1 MGTDGFDIEVD
12 IRRAAGAATRFYGDP
27 TTENCYRFEDTLK
40 LLVSATNSVHRV
52 SRLRLNPST
61 SLSELLPLCP
71 ILLTNSTS
79 GAKTRNLIVQFLYNL
94 GIHNVSLR
102 RHMCSALELC
112 AAVWQALK
120 VSVQEENGPDVL
132 LDLLKLLQ
140 VLTYEKCL
148 ILGLWAND
156 LISFLI
162 ADVIKEPEAEWL
174 PFSTAILCNLTT
186 RSKSAGMRIRKSSN
200 YKPFSKRLIRLLQ
213 HDSRLVV
220 VSCLVLIG
228 YLEEKIRDVVYSPAN
243 LSMTFQCVF
252 NVLVLGDAPLTRH
265 VACDLL
271 RRMVISEAP
280 TISSQ
285 PVITATGRD
294 LVCYSHFNA
303 CIQKVAGLLLS
314 VDPLLE
320 ETSKIL
326 ELLISLCS
334 LSSVRSPICQA
345 ILHWKG
351 SSGELRTPIIAI
363 AKTGC
368 LPFNEAIDS
377 LTPIRALQL
386 LNYLLKEAV
395 DGGQPVADYIPCERL
410 MQILEENVKT
420 TIDTGSDLVGKQC
433 ERICEAL
440 RMAEVLSGD
449 DEIRASLLAVTSSQL
464 CSHLA
469 ETQLMTN
476 PIAVQ
481 MHKPP
486 QSRNEILPIW
496 SEHGASIIL
505 ELLRLLAALK
515 DTSKAHKDQYW
526 RSLRDE
532 RLVPFLGFALT
543 NGRHEQVYN
552 ALVVLNH
559 CAQVHDFPTRRLAD
573 MIASNIIEKRLKENP
588 LSSSASLNT
597 SNEARRST
605 ETEVIFEPINQEL
618 NGKNVRK
625 VLDDVLDRLR
635 RDFDHGALK
644 QSDVV
649 AVYEG
654 KIAQMLRKE
663 KELEALLVSKEQALS
678 QSERLRI
685 TTKSTSLSNE
695 NEISKMRTLITEN
708 ERLVDEKMK
717 TEKELFDALT
727 AKDLLVEENRR
738 EVDLSGQLR
747 QAAKE
752 MKEKFERA
760 STLALEKQQRCEE
773 LLEEKKVLTAD
784 LAESRQQSATLSVNK
799 DNEIDEL
806 KKSLSETRKR
816 AVFSE
821 EELHACKE
829 KLTRAVGDENQKE
842 EEMRRNFEI
851 ERVQYQKDFSAMKNR
866 LEAEKKEMQ
875 ERLSLVEAECEKTR
889 QEIER
894 VKRIRE
900 EMLKLAGNF

>member
-1 MGTDGFDIEVD
+1 
-12 IRRAAGAATRFYGDP
+12 
-27 TTENCYRFEDTLK
+27 
-40 LLVSATNSVHRV
+40 
-52 SRLRLNPST
+52 
-61 SLSELLPLCP
+61 
-71 ILLTNSTS
+71 
-79 GAKTRNLIVQFLYNL
+79 
-94 GIHNVSLR
+94 
-102 RHMCSALELC
+102 
-112 AAVWQALK
+112 
-120 VSVQEENGPDVL
+120 
-132 LDLLKLLQ
+132 
-140 VLTYEKCL
+140 
-148 ILGLWAND
+148 
-156 LISFLI
+156 
-162 ADVIKEPEAEWL
+162 
-174 PFSTAILCNLTT
+174 
-186 RSKSAGMRIRKSSN
+186 
-200 YKPFSKRLIRLLQ
+200 
-213 HDSRLVV
+213 
-220 VSCLVLIG
+220 
-228 YLEEKIRDVVYSPAN
+228 
-243 LSMTFQCVF
+243 
-252 NVLVLGDAPLTRH
+252 
-265 VACDLL
+265 
-271 RRMVISEAP
+271 
-280 TISSQ
+280 
-285 PVITATGRD
+285 
-294 LVCYSHFNA
+294 
-303 CIQKVAGLLLS
+303 
-314 VDPLLE
+314 
-320 ETSKIL
+320 
-326 ELLISLCS
+326 
-334 LSSVRSPICQA
+334 
-345 ILHWKG
+345 
-351 SSGELRTPIIAI
+351 
-363 AKTGC
+363 
-368 LPFNEAIDS
+368 
-377 LTPIRALQL
+377 
-386 LNYLLKEAV
+386 
-395 DGGQPVADYIPCERL
+395 
-410 MQILEENVKT
+410 
-420 TIDTGSDLVGKQC
+420 
-433 ERICEAL
+433 
-440 RMAEVLSGD
+440 
-449 DEIRASLLAVTSSQL
+449 
-464 CSHLA
+464 
-469 ETQLMTN
+469 MTN

-663 KELEALLVSKEQALS
+663 K
-678 QSERLRI
+678 
-685 TTKSTSLSNE
+685 SLK
-695 NEISKMRTLITEN
+695 ISKMRTLITEN

-829 KLTRAVGDENQKE
+829 KLTRAVGGREQKE